1 MNCAEFKVDKMLK
14 IKIIKMTDPLD
25 WYKNNIGDECEVL
38 DYKNYFR
45 YKIKNDTR
53 YIMKEDCIILEED

>member
-1 MNCAEFKVDKMLK
+1 MLK

-25 WYKNNIGDECEVL
+25 WYKNNIGDEFEVL